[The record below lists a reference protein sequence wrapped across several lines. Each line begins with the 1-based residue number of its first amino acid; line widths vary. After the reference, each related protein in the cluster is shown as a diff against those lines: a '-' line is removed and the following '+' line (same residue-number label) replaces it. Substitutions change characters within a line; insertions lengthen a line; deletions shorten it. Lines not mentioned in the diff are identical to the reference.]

1 MKIQFLV
8 ADEDERETLAELG
21 HRLFSEK
28 VDYKR
33 GDSTWRWQ
41 MLKSWSYDA
50 LKPTPPWLFTFD
62 FEADAVRALELL
74 GDPRLESVKFLEKR
88 AQQSNTQH

>member
-1 MKIQFLV
+1 MKVQFWV
-8 ADEDERETLAELG
+8 ADEDEKETLADLG

-28 VDYKR
+28 VEYKR
-33 GDSTWRWQ
+33 GDSTWSWQ
-41 MLKSWSYDA
+41 MLASWSYDA

-74 GDPRLESVKFLEKR
+74 ADPRLETVRFLVSR

>member
-1 MKIQFLV
+1 MKIKFWV

-21 HRLFSEK
+21 HRLFREK
-28 VDYKR
+28 VEYKR
-33 GDSTWRWQ
+33 GDSTWSWQ
-41 MLKSWSYDA
+41 LLASWSYDA
-50 LKPTPPWLFTFD
+50 LKPKPPWLFTFD

-74 GDPRLESVKFLEKR
+74 GDSRLESVKFLEKR